1 MEIQTDGPF
10 RLYSKTRGKHFSASG
25 KTINT
30 ISLCSENHEGMEV
43 KCGELSWSVT
53 VEQYTINWYG
63 INIFRYFIMHL

>member
-53 VEQYTINWYG
+53 VE
-63 INIFRYFIMHL
+63 